1 MALPHRPETGISS
14 QLHREKPLAKL
25 LIVDDD
31 RASRAFLSL
40 AMQQDGHQVQ
50 EASNA
55 EECLD
60 LAQQQ
65 TYDLILLDAQMPDMD
80 GFTCCAELKATLADR
95 CPPIIMITGLADT
108 ASVDR
113 AFAVGALDY
122 ATKPIHMAVLR
133 HRVRQVLREREL
145 RTQLAA
151 INQQLVAANREL
163 QALARVDSL
172 TQLANRR
179 HFEEVLDQDWVRL
192 LRSQQPIG
200 LVLCDIDFFKQYND
214 TYGHP
219 AGDSCLQAIAQVLR
233 ASVMR
238 PGDVVAR
245 YGGEEFVLVLP
256 DTNVSGL
263 DQVTQRIHT
272 QLSNA
277 AIPHIGSRISS
288 QVTVSLG
295 ATSALPTLSTYPQ
308 RLIELADQALYAA
321 KAKGR
326 NQTVIL
332 PPMGDG

>member
-1 MALPHRPETGISS
+1 
-14 QLHREKPLAKL
+14 LAHL

-31 RASRAFLSL
+31 RSTRTFLSL
-40 AMQQDGHQVQ
+40 TMQQDGHQVQ
-50 EASNA
+50 EASTA
-55 EECLD
+55 EECLV
-60 LAQQQ
+60 LAQQRDQ
-65 TYDLILLDAQMPDMD
+65 DLVLLDAQMPEMD
-80 GFTCCAELKATLADR
+80 GFTCCAELKTALADR
-95 CPPIIMITGLADT
+95 CPPIIMITGLADA

-113 AFAVGALDY
+113 AFAVGAIDY
-122 ATKPIHMAVLR
+122 VTKPIHMAVLR

-145 RTQLAA
+145 MAQLAS

-163 QALARVDSL
+163 QSLARVDSL

-179 HFEEVLDQDWVRL
+179 YFEEVLDQEWVRL
-192 LRSQQPIG
+192 LRNQQSLGI
-200 LVLCDIDFFKQYND
+200 VLCDIDFFKAYND

-219 AGDSCLQAIAQVLR
+219 AGDSCLQTIAGLLR

-256 DTNVSGL
+256 DTDVTGL
-263 DQVTQRIHT
+263 EQVTQRIQT
-272 QLSNA
+272 QVSNA
-277 AIPHIGSRISS
+277 AIPHLGSRISS

-308 RLIELADQALYAA
+308 MLVELADQALYAA

-332 PPMGDG
+332 PCPPAP